1 MEVHPY
7 SFLVVWIFV
16 RSLGVICYN
25 QLVLYEFRKKILQGL
40 VSHELVAFLS
50 IFNLFE
56 LDELRPC
63 YEKYLNQ
70 VILNSI
76 TLRLSFTNIPGLRSN
91 FVDCESF
98 LEPNSP
104 DILTVCKTNLDVQ
117 LILAISL

>member
-76 TLRLSFTNIPGLRSN
+76 TL
-91 FVDCESF
+91 
-98 LEPNSP
+98 
-104 DILTVCKTNLDVQ
+104 
-117 LILAISL
+117 